1 MSFLIETLST
11 QRAEEEEEEEED
23 KWIFRRSRRWV
34 GAAGLHPWRKK
45 TARPN
50 FVFELRSRCYLSSK
64 Q

>member
-45 TARPN
+45 N
-50 FVFELRSRCYLSSK
+50 SSA
-64 Q
+64 QLYF